1 MHLIETLRIE
11 VQELRDEAS
20 RHAGAGAIY
29 AAGEAARAAAG
40 LTGLI
45 ARLETMPEWHA
56 RQATEDHAYWLGL
69 EAPRSLAAEWEVA
82 ACERALC
89 WRQA

>member
-11 VQELRDEAS
+11 VQELRDEAR
-20 RHAGAGAIY
+20 RHAGTGAIY

-40 LTGLI
+40 LNGLI
-45 ARLETMPEWHA
+45 ARLETMPDWQA

-69 EAPRSLAAEWEVA
+69 EEPRSLAAEW
-82 ACERALC
+82 
-89 WRQA
+89 